1 MDLTP
6 YVENLRGA
14 LLVAAEAGGDEAR
27 ALAERLSAPL
37 ESSVRLTLLDALS
50 DAADEI
56 TRELA
61 PGSVELRL
69 RSGEP
74 EFAVARAVEP
84 AEEPDEA
91 PPPPEVEDAATARIN
106 LRLPESLK
114 SRGRAGRRPRA
125 AVGQRLADPG
135 HRRRGGVRRPPATPA
150 RRAHRPVLQG
160 VGAMTFETPRPVLAT
175 IGLVVGELRL
185 VAGERDTT
193 TVEVRPSDAPTRR
206 TSRPPRRHASSA
218 RAAG

>member
-1 MDLTP
+1 MTPFWCHNGAMDLTQ

-91 PPPPEVEDAATARIN
+91 PPAPR
-106 LRLPESLK
+106 
-114 SRGRAGRRPRA
+114 SRTPRPRA
-125 AVGQRLADPG
+125 STCACPSRS
-135 HRRRGGVRRPPATPA
+135 RA
-150 RRAHRPVLQG
+150 R
-160 VGAMTFETPRPVLAT
+160 
-175 IGLVVGELRL
+175 
-185 VAGERDTT
+185 
-193 TVEVRPSDAPTRR
+193 S
-206 TSRPPRRHASSA
+206 SRPPPASGS
-218 RAAG
+218 RSMPG

>member
-1 MDLTP
+1 MTPFWCHNGAMDLTQ

-91 PPPPEVEDAATARIN
+91 PPAPEVEDAATARIN

-114 SRGRAGRRPRA
+114 SEVEQAAARERQSVNAWLIRAIAA
-125 AVGQRLADPG
+125 AVVSGD
-135 HRRRGGVRRPPATPA
+135 
-150 RRAHRPVLQG
+150 
-160 VGAMTFETPRPVLAT
+160 
-175 IGLVVGELRL
+175 
-185 VAGERDTT
+185 
-193 TVEVRPSDAPTRR
+193 
-206 TSRPPRRHASSA
+206 RPPRQRGGRIGQSYKGWV
-218 RAAG
+218 R